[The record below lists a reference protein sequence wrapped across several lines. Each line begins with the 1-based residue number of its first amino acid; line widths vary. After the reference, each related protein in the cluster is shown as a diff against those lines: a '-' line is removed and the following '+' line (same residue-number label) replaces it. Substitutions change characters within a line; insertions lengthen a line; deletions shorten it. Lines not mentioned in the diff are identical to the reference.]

1 MGVTLFGVRHH
12 GPGCARA
19 LGLALEALAP
29 DIILV
34 EGPPDAHDV
43 LPLVAREGMTPPV
56 ALLVYIPETPARAV
70 YYPLARFSPEWRALT
85 FAHAHDIPA
94 RFIDLPQAVQL
105 ASEPAPPEGEAAEAP
120 PPEGAQADEPAQAAG
135 ATAPASPPSASP
147 APEILTAPDPRD
159 DPLALLAE
167 AAGYDDHE
175 LWWERQI
182 EQRRDITGFFEG
194 ILEAMSALR
203 DGAPPRDERE
213 AQREAHMRQAI
224 RAALRE
230 GYQRVAVVTGAW
242 HSPALRDL
250 DATSGETS
258 KAADAALLKG
268 LPRAKVQATWV
279 PWTSSRL
286 AYRGGYGAGV
296 TSPGWYEHLWESPD
310 GAPAR
315 WLTRAAHT
323 LRAEGLDVSSAS
335 VIEAVRLA
343 GTLAALRD
351 LPMPGLAEMREATLT
366 VLCNGDAARLALVR
380 DKLEIGARMGAV
392 PDDTPTV
399 PLARDLAAWQRRL
412 RLKPTAEIQ
421 TLDLDVREESH
432 LAKSHLLHR
441 LALLGIPWGKP
452 QKTYQRASGSFHE
465 LWQLQWQVE
474 YVVTLIEA
482 SVWGNTVERATTAKV
497 IADANAAPDLP
508 MLSELLNSATLAGLS
523 EGVATVL
530 DRVRARAAAT
540 SDARHLL
547 DALPP
552 LVQIARYGDARGLRN
567 SSVSDVRKDEVRS
580 AHDEIFERALIALP
594 NACLAL
600 DDDAAAGMVESIGH
614 AHESVTLLDDP
625 DQRGAWM
632 ATLRGLIAREAV
644 HGLVRGRCCR
654 LLLEL
659 RALDEGELRR
669 LARLAL
675 SPAVAATEA
684 AAWVEGVVAGPA
696 TTLLSQDGLW
706 QALDAWLVELAPD
719 GFVALLPLL
728 RRAFSGFQAPERR
741 AMGRKVRELGPGGAA
756 RDMDAAHGD
765 AVPVDEA
772 RAALTLPV
780 LAQILGGGPA

>member
-1 MGVTLFGVRHH
+1 MAVTLFGVRHH

-19 LGLALEALAP
+19 LGLALEALDP
-29 DIILV
+29 GIILV
-34 EGPPDAHDV
+34 EGPPEAHAV
-43 LPLVAREGMTPPV
+43 LPLIAREEMTPPV
-56 ALLVYIPETPARAV
+56 ALLVYAADTPTRAV
-70 YYPLARFSPEWRALT
+70 YYPLARFSPEWQALT
-85 FAHAHDIPA
+85 FAHARNIPA
-94 RFIDLPQAVQL
+94 RFIDLPQAIQL
-105 ASEPAPPEGEAAEAP
+105 ARQTEPPEGEAAEAP
-120 PPEGAQADEPAQAAG
+120 PEGERADEPAQAAG
-135 ATAPASPPSASP
+135 ATAPVSPPAAP
-147 APEILTAPDPRD
+147 ATPEAPGAPDMPDPRD

-182 EQRRDITGFFEG
+182 EQRRDISGFFEG

-213 AQREAHMRQAI
+213 SQREAHMRQAI
-224 RAALRE
+224 RSARRE
-230 GYQRVAVVTGAW
+230 GYQRIAVVTGAW

-250 DATSGETS
+250 DAASGETS
-258 KAADAALLKG
+258 EIADAALLKG

-296 TSPGWYEHLWESPD
+296 TSPGWYEHLWDAPD

-343 GTLAALRD
+343 GALAALRD
-351 LPMPGLAEMREATLT
+351 LTMPGLAEMREATLT

-380 DKLEIGARMGAV
+380 DKLEIGERMGAV
-392 PDDTPTV
+392 PADTPTV
-399 PLARDLAAWQRRL
+399 PLARDVAAQQRRL
-412 RLKPTAEIQ
+412 RLTPSTEIQ
-421 TLDLDVREESH
+421 QLDLDLRKEND
-432 LAKSHLLHR
+432 LAKSQLLHR
-441 LALLGIPWGKP
+441 LRLLGIPWGQP
-452 QKTYQRASGSFHE
+452 QRTSRRVSGTFHE
-465 LWQLQWQVE
+465 LWQIQWQVE
-474 YVVTLIEA
+474 FVVALIEA
-482 SVWGNTVERATTAKV
+482 NVWGNSVERAATAKI
-497 IADANAAPDLP
+497 IADAAAAPDLP
-508 MLSELLNSATLAGLS
+508 ALTELLDGVMLAGLP
-523 EGVATVL
+523 EAAAGVL
-530 DRVRARAAAT
+530 DRVRASAAAAPDT
-540 SDARHLL
+540 RHLL

-552 LVQIARYGDARGLRN
+552 LATIARY
-567 SSVSDVRKDEVRS
+567 SDVRGARAGEVLPVYH
-580 AHDEIFERALIALP
+580 ALFERALIGLP
-594 NACLAL
+594 GACLAL
-600 DDDAAAGMVESIGH
+600 DDEAAAGMVESIGH
-614 AHESVTLLDDP
+614 AHASVTLLDDT
-625 DQRGAWM
+625 DQRGEWV
-632 ATLRGLIAREAV
+632 ATLRRLIAREAV

-675 SPAVAATEA
+675 SPAVPASDA
-684 AAWVEGVVAGPA
+684 AAWVEGMVAGPA

-706 QALDAWLVELAPD
+706 QALDGWLAELSPD

-741 AMGRKVRELGPGGAA
+741 AMGRKVREVAAGSAA
-756 RDMDAAHGD
+756 REMDAALGG